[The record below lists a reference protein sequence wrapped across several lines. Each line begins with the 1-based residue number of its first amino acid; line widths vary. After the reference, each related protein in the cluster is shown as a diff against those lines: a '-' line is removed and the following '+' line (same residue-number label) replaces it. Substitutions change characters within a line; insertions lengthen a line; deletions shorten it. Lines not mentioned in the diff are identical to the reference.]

1 MDDITAEEVRKEVNE
16 EQRRN
21 NEENAR
27 RSSENAGIESNL
39 EQLRAI
45 KSESDSKER
54 KGKSMGFF
62 KRIIS
67 FFKFNSRYKKGD
79 MTTGGNKQRSD
90 NGYENFLLAKLSFQS
105 GGNSYQSQEGASI
118 TMSSAAPR
126 EADISPESLD
136 RMKTDGGESVD
147 EAAVSFI
154 EYRKA
159 LRLLNPKATFK
170 RGLFSSKATA
180 DYTSE
185 NAQLNFMGDFRSL
198 SVDGGVF
205 HLQHEYVSDT
215 DKFGEIASMNFKY
228 NNETNVKT
236 GLFFVGDGAGDV
248 TTNFSGTAVDI
259 TGRGFSMNMKNVMS
273 EGRVVS
279 ASTAHIELPIGI
291 FGKKSFDVSG
301 NIALDDSGIIPE
313 TDPVPFDKKNVEEFN
328 KLFQTESASAVLK
341 KSEDG
346 APVMGVELGKWQFG
360 FKKTPIELRKEGGA
374 TSAEFDAQG
383 RLSVPCPG
391 NLGYRL
397 TLFGKK
403 YLMDAV
409 DADTSILLSDR
420 SLEVVFQGQD
430 IELFGKTFKDAVI
443 TAGMN
448 ADGENHL
455 SVTAKEAVVQDSDE
469 GKISLKDIEA
479 DISQSGIV
487 VNNAEAEISGKI
499 GEMEIEKLEG
509 RVNELSLSKQGVE
522 FQNLVLHGENIK
534 SDAFSVDAATVV
546 AARTAQEGFILFAL
560 FNNLNLDIEGGGGDD
575 ESEEEEDGI
584 EYNIITEDLKG
595 LLILENFTPSI
606 ETKGKLKVRV
616 QDLLNFDAEDI
627 CYVDKTIKAT
637 NVFAS
642 LYGLEDGINFKD
654 IVKAS
659 AIDFHGK
666 NLEISRAGLLGKDGL
681 LKVTLEELSV
691 LDTEL
696 GDAEL
701 EITETGAKA
710 SISDIPENDIDLPFD
725 GSLSFSGGIGISIES
740 EGGNKKILPVLDS
753 LKVDIS
759 YPGIELHA
767 AKFTSTE
774 DKPFRMASVSAM
786 FPKLPG
792 ELGSMRVK
800 ARNLAIGADK
810 RVTFSELS
818 CTYQKMIDI
827 IDGFLSVGKPKIGVL
842 DGFTGFTVGGL
853 VNISSEYFKGGVG
866 VSAEFKKDNNFRPKI
881 NKLKNIEATIPKLAT
896 AKIKSIEIDDSSPDG
911 KILKL
916 NDLSLEGYK
925 KDKDAGDEDN
935 DTFFDK
941 LCASVENLK
950 VSLSEATYN
959 TATKTFDYDKE
970 NLIFHGTKFSV
981 KVTDDLSATLDVDK
995 KSVTVEYGVKIPKD
1009 NFPKTSDVTAKN
1021 IPHQIELGAEITPI
1035 PFVGFGGDIFAGAF
1049 LKADATATLEADT
1062 KDKVIKT
1069 TGNIDAQAVAGIG
1082 LEAYLMLGMSKMFN
1096 VKAGLRGTL
1105 LGDIKGELEGGIG
1118 FTYGDNGLG
1127 ISKEPDNTK
1136 FSFDFKTDLIAK
1148 IDAFVKAQLFGLIN
1162 TDLYTFNLKTIDLAS
1177 AQLSGNASYDS
1188 EGNWLFDKSFTFKSD
1203 FTKKAF
1209 DPNNKDSIV
1218 SCTKKTMN
1226 DITAIKSSLGEY
1238 ERVYGLQDWGSEE
1251 AMLKSAKMQ
1260 NEIFPMFKE
1269 IREKNDESFKQLEKA
1284 DKNIMKSIEGNNVI
1298 IAKHQHRK
1306 LRQEDAEKGVSSE
1319 EASVL
1324 DSIFK
1329 KQIESKKEHYIIS
1342 SNALLTLEPEEVS
1355 KLGALSPASIA
1366 GYMFRNYGVVF
1377 DGSDFR
1383 KITDKY
1389 YDVRRRIK
1397 QASERKAFGQQ
1408 VDKSREVFM
1417 TDYSEFVGSKDKN
1430 IKKYLSDNSKKFDAV
1445 KKNNEKLRK
1454 KNEEINKVLGELGSN
1469 LGDLEQYN
1477 ILKNKK
1483 DAGGELTKAET
1494 EKLNEYTEKLGKD
1507 LLKKYGQYKE
1517 KVEEKSKFI
1526 QMVTQAREALSSEDN
1541 ERIMRELEEQNLDF
1555 GYKRSALGQL
1565 TGLIQ
1570 DTRSTKIYER
1580 EEYDVSFLADDDYEP
1595 VSKGGYLYFDVRELK
1610 KLYPDLLSKCNDTVT
1625 KYDDFK
1631 RMCNAV
1637 LEKNMEE
1644 NAEFI
1649 ASQFNKKISSDS
1661 VALSERAPL
1670 DKKSQD
1676 KLESSYLTML
1686 YSSRSM
1692 DNAKRM
1698 SKEDKTTGDERPTL
1712 LNNLQTYNQGRIDEY
1727 EGNNRLILETMD
1739 NLRDN
1744 IIDSNE
1750 LFVKANRLFFKLD
1763 SITPNSLEIKDDEKS
1778 NMPIVPKEYDR
1789 SLTAID
1795 EAETLLAPGSKQRE
1809 KIGKLKTESEGIS
1822 KDVANVMK
1830 INELAD
1836 RQKNEETA

>member
-1 MDDITAEEVRKEVNE
+1 MGDKSAAEVRKEAND

-27 RSSENAGIESNL
+27 LSSENAEIESNL
-39 EQLRAI
+39 EQLKAI

-54 KGKSMGFF
+54 KGKKMGIF

-79 MTTGGNKQRSD
+79 MTTGANKQRSD

-105 GGNSYQSQEGASI
+105 GGNSYQAQEGASI
-118 TMSSAAPR
+118 TMSSEAPK
-126 EADISPESLD
+126 EADISEASLD
-136 RMKTDGGESVD
+136 RMKTDSGESVN
-147 EAAVSFI
+147 EAAVNFI

-170 RGLFSSKATA
+170 RGLFSNKATA

-185 NAQLNFMGDFRSL
+185 KAQLNFMGDFRDL

-215 DKFGEIASMNFKY
+215 DKFGEIASMDFKY

-236 GLFFVGDGAGDV
+236 GLFFVSDGAGDV

-259 TGRGFSMNMKNVMS
+259 TGRGFSMNLKNIMS
-273 EGRVVS
+273 EGRIVS
-279 ASTAHIELPIGI
+279 ANAAHVELPIGI
-291 FGKKSFDVSG
+291 FGKKSFDMSG

-313 TDPVPFDKKNVEEFN
+313 TEPVPFDKKNVEEFN

-341 KSEDG
+341 KGEDG
-346 APVMGVELGKWQFG
+346 APVMGIELGKWCFG

-397 TLFGKK
+397 TLFGKQ

-409 DADTSILLSDR
+409 DASTSILLSDR
-420 SLEVVFQGQD
+420 SLEVAFQGQD

-443 TAGMN
+443 TAGLN

-455 SVTAKEAVVQDSDE
+455 AVTAKEAVVQDSDE
-469 GKISLKDIEA
+469 GRIFLKDIKA

-487 VNNAEAEISGKI
+487 VNNAEAEISGTI

-534 SDAFSVDAATVV
+534 NDAFSIDAATV
-546 AARTAQEGFILFAL
+546 AATRTAKEGFILFAL
-560 FNNLNLDIEGGGGDD
+560 FNNLNMDYSGGD
-575 ESEEEEDGI
+575 EDGI
-584 EYNIITEDLKG
+584 EYNIMTEDLKG
-595 LLILENFTPSI
+595 FFTFENMTPSI

-616 QDLLNFDAEDI
+616 QDMLNFDAEDLS
-627 CYVDKTIKAT
+627 YVDKTIKAT

-654 IVKAS
+654 IIKAS

-666 NLEISRAGLLGKDGL
+666 NLEISKNGLLGKDGL

-710 SISDIPENDIDLPFD
+710 SISEIPENEIPIFQE
-725 GSLSFSGGIGISIES
+725 GTVFFGGGIGISIES
-740 EGGNKKILPVLDS
+740 EGGKKKISPVTDDLE
-753 LKVDIS
+753 VDINF
-759 YPGIELHA
+759 PGIELHA
-767 AKFTSTE
+767 EKFTSTE
-774 DKPFRMASVSAM
+774 AIPFQIGEVSAS

-792 ELGSMRVK
+792 VLGDLEMTASEL
-800 ARNLAIGADK
+800 ALNADK
-810 RVTFSELS
+810 SISFSELS
-818 CTYQKMIDI
+818 CKYNKMVDI
-827 IDGFLSVGKPKIGVL
+827 IDGFLSVGNPTIGVL
-842 DGFTGFTVGGL
+842 GDFDGFTLGGE
-853 VNISSEYFKGGVG
+853 VSITSKYFKGGG
-866 VSAEFKKDNNFRPKI
+866 SAKVQFKKDKNFIPVI
-881 NKLKNIEATIPKLAT
+881 SELGDLEATIPKLAS
-896 AKIKSIEIDDSSPDG
+896 AKIESMEFDDSSADG
-911 KILKL
+911 KLVKLK
-916 NDLSLEGYK
+916 NLSLEGYK
-925 KDKDAGDEDN
+925 KYKDSEDDSD

-941 LCASVENLK
+941 LCGMAENLK

-959 TATKTFDYDKE
+959 LATKKFDYDKE

-995 KSVTVEYGVKIPKD
+995 KSVTVEYGVKIPKS
-1009 NFPKTSDVTAKN
+1009 NFPNKSDITAKN
-1021 IPHQIELGAEITPI
+1021 IPHQVELGAEITPI

-1049 LKADATATLEADT
+1049 LKANATATLEADT
-1062 KDKVIKT
+1062 KDKILKT
-1069 TGNIDAQAVAGIG
+1069 NGKIDAEAVAGIG

-1118 FTYGDNGLG
+1118 FTYGDKGLG

-1136 FSFDFKTDLIAK
+1136 FAFDFKADLIAK
-1148 IDAFVKAQLFGLIN
+1148 LDAFVKAQLFGLIN
-1162 TDLYTFNLKTIDLAS
+1162 TDLYTFNLKTFNLAS
-1177 AQLSGNASYDS
+1177 AQISGNASYDS

-1203 FTKKAF
+1203 FTKNAF

-1218 SCTKKTMN
+1218 SITKKTMN
-1226 DITAIKSSLGEY
+1226 DITDLKKSLTEY

-1260 NEIFPMFKE
+1260 NEIFPMFKD
-1269 IREKNDESFKQLEKA
+1269 IREKNDESFTQLKKA
-1284 DKNIMKSIEGNNVI
+1284 DKNIMKSLEGNNII

-1319 EASVL
+1319 EAAML
-1324 DSIFK
+1324 DSVFK
-1329 KQIESKKEHYIIS
+1329 KQVESKKEHYIIS
-1342 SNALLTLEPEEVS
+1342 SNALLTLGPEEANM
-1355 KLGALSPASIA
+1355 LGALSPASIA
-1366 GYMFRNYGVVF
+1366 GYMFNNYGVVF
-1377 DGSDFR
+1377 DNSDFS

-1397 QASERKAFGQQ
+1397 QASERKAFGQK
-1408 VDKSREVFM
+1408 VEESREVFM
-1417 TDYSEFVGSKDKN
+1417 QDYAEFVGSKDKN

-1445 KKNNEKLRK
+1445 KKNNEKLQK
-1454 KNEEINKVLGELGSN
+1454 KNEEINKILGELGNN

-1483 DAGGELTKAET
+1483 DAGTELTKAET
-1494 EKLNEYTEKLGKD
+1494 EKLNEYNEKLGKD
-1507 LLKKYGQYKE
+1507 LLKKYVKYKE

-1541 ERIMRELEEQNLDF
+1541 ERIMRELEQQNLEF

-1570 DTRSTKIYER
+1570 DSRSTKIYER
-1580 EEYDVSFLADDDYEP
+1580 EDYDVSFLAEDDYEP

-1610 KLYPDLLSKCNDTVT
+1610 KLYPDLLSKCADTVT
-1625 KYDDFK
+1625 KYEDFK
-1631 RMCNAV
+1631 EMCNAV
-1637 LEKNMEE
+1637 LDKNREE
-1644 NAEFI
+1644 NVNFI
-1649 ASQFNKKISSDS
+1649 TSQFNKKISSDS
-1661 VALSERAPL
+1661 VALSESAPL
-1670 DKKSQD
+1670 DKKSRD

-1686 YSSRSM
+1686 YSSKSM
-1692 DNAKRM
+1692 NSAKRM
-1698 SKEDKTTGDERPTL
+1698 SKEDKTTGAERPTM
-1712 LNNLQTYNQGRIDEY
+1712 LNNLQTYNQSRIDEY
-1727 EGNNRLILETMD
+1727 EGNNKLILETMD

-1750 LFVKANRLFFKLD
+1750 LYVKANRLFFKLD
-1763 SITPNSLEIKDDEKS
+1763 KITPNSLEIKDDEKS
-1778 NMPIVPKEYDR
+1778 DAPIVPKGYDQ
-1789 SLTAID
+1789 SLSAID
-1795 EAETLLAPGSKQRE
+1795 EAETLLAPGSKQKAE
-1809 KIGKLKTESEGIS
+1809 IGKLKTESENIS

-1830 INELAD
+1830 INELTEQ
-1836 RQKNEETA
+1836 QKKEESA